1 MSSPPSDVAISPIGC
16 TSPIGNAIVLGKEFL
31 ASLKKTPKDD
41 REFEAEKKEEE
52 QKRMEEEMKM
62 KADIAQDAEKK
73 AREREV
79 DAVERM
85 VKVPR
90 DVLFLDCFTCERK
103 HQLIKKAWRST
114 DNAVVQQQQQQQ
126 QPMSPPS
133 WSDDVAFRAQQK
145 QPVPRWLELCQ

>member
-1 MSSPPSDVAISPIGC
+1 MSLPPSDVAISPIGC
-16 TSPIGNAIVLGKEFL
+16 NSPIDNAIVLGKEIL

-62 KADIAQDAEKK
+62 KAEIAQEAEKK

-90 DVLFLDCFTCERK
+90 DVLFLGLLHMRT
-103 HQLIKKAWRST
+103 
-114 DNAVVQQQQQQQ
+114 
-126 QPMSPPS
+126 
-133 WSDDVAFRAQQK
+133 
-145 QPVPRWLELCQ
+145 

>member
-16 TSPIGNAIVLGKEFL
+16 NSPIDNAIVLGKEIL

-41 REFEAEKKEEE
+41 REFEAENKEEE

-90 DVLFLDCFTCERK
+90 GVLFLDCFTCERK

-133 WSDDVAFRAQQK
+133 WSDDVAFRAEQK